1 MKQKGTCHKNSKEP
15 YVYQRDVQRDYL
27 KQKNQLSNKI
37 GAGLTTAFT
46 YLKTETAG
54 CLPFFL
60 SKIIPILFGNI
71 MRQDY
76 NFSLDVA
83 M

>member
-1 MKQKGTCHKNSKEP
+1 MYIKGMAKE
-15 YVYQRDVQRDYL
+15 DYL
-27 KQKNQLSNKI
+27 KQKKQLSNKI
-37 GAGLTTAFT
+37 GAALTTAFT

-60 SKIIPILFGNI
+60 SKIIPILFGDI
-71 MRQDY
+71 MRPDH